1 MKQIVCKFFGHKLKR
16 NTTNYQTITEY
27 SCQRCKQKFTTDG
40 YGKIV
45 KLTPYWEQNNLL
57 FKKHSKKKLS

>member
-1 MKQIVCKFFGHKLKR
+1 MNLLCKVFGHKLVR
-16 NTTNYQTITEY
+16 NSIDYTSITEY
-27 SCQRCKQKFTTDG
+27 TCQRCKQKFTTDG

-57 FKKHSKKKLS
+57 FKKHSKKENN